1 MDVDQGH
8 PIKVVVRRT
17 GLSPHVIRVW
27 EKRYQAVEPMRT
39 DTNRR
44 RYSDEDIERLLLLQR
59 ATHTGRSIGQIAHL
73 PTDRLRDL
81 VHEDEAASQ
90 PLASLAPAVDASG
103 GPEGT
108 PSYIDDCLTAIR
120 QLDGS
125 ELERIL
131 MQARVDLSQPIFI
144 ERLAVPL
151 METIG
156 ELWREGSLRIMHE
169 HLASSVMRT
178 IFGGL
183 TASMH
188 MSAVAPK
195 IVVTTPVG
203 QWHEIGA
210 LIVASIAES
219 EGWQVVY
226 LGVNLPAE
234 EIAAAAQQCHAK
246 VVALSMVHPADD
258 PHVADELLKL
268 RRYLQRDVE
277 ILAGGRGSHGYNA
290 VLETIGAAQVPD
302 LVGLRNYLETLRSLD
317 VS

>member
-39 DTNRR
+39 ETNRR
-44 RYSDEDIERLLLLQR
+44 RYSDDDIERLLLLQR
-59 ATHTGRSIGQIAHL
+59 VTHTGRSIGQIAHL
-73 PTDRLRDL
+73 STERLREL
-81 VHEDEAASQ
+81 VLEDEAASQ
-90 PLASLAPAVDASG
+90 SMASTAVIREL
-103 GPEGT
+103 PEGT
-108 PSYIDDCLTAIR
+108 ESCLETCLAAIR
-120 QLDGS
+120 QLDGD

-131 MQARVDLSQPIFI
+131 MQARVSLSQPMFI
-144 ERLAVPL
+144 DRVVVPL

-156 ELWREGSLRIMHE
+156 EQWREGSLRIAHE

-183 TASMH
+183 STSMH
-188 MSAVAPK
+188 MSSVAPK

-203 QWHEIGA
+203 QLHEIGA

-219 EGWQVVY
+219 EGWQVIY

-234 EIAAAAQQCHAK
+234 EIAAAAQQGHAK
-246 VVALSMVHPADD
+246 AVALSLVHPADD
-258 PHVADELLKL
+258 PHVADELQKL
-268 RRYLQRDVE
+268 RRYLNGDVE
-277 ILAGGRGSHGYNA
+277 ILAGGRGSRGYKA
-290 VLETIGAAQVPD
+290 VLDSIGAVQIPD
-302 LVGLRNYLETLRSLD
+302 LNGLRNYLETLRSLD
-317 VS
+317 GA